1 MKKLSLIAIILI
13 TAATLLPPAKLM
25 AQGKSCPMPDNGFW
39 VLVSND
45 RHPQSTTIKYYDGS
59 AHLVYQEHLAGAGP
73 DCHKKSTC
81 RTLNRHLEDALIA
94 YNENHRLPPDLARKD
109 R

>member
-1 MKKLSLIAIILI
+1 MVIILV
-13 TAATLLPPAKLM
+13 TAATLLSPVKSM

-45 RHPQSTTIKYYDGS
+45 QHPQATTIKYYNGS
-59 AHLVYQEHLAGAGP
+59 AHLVYQEHLAGAHL
-73 DCHKKSTC
+73 DCRKKSTC
-81 RTLNRHLEDALIA
+81 RALNRRLEDALIA
-94 YNENHRLPPDLARKD
+94 WNENHRLPPGLARKD